1 MKRSTVLLGLAA
13 ALACFGAGLA
23 AGQRFVSPPAAPPER
38 SGLRLELGQDAGEKT
53 PKILFDPD
61 AITLLPDA
69 SLKLDLPP
77 GFDAGA
83 P

>member
-1 MKRSTVLLGLAA
+1 MRRSTVLLGLAA
-13 ALACFGAGLA
+13 AVACFGAGLA
-23 AGQRFVSPPAAPPER
+23 AGQHFLAAPKTARP
-38 SGLRLELGQDAGEKT
+38 LELGQDAVGKT
-53 PKILFDPD
+53 PQLIFDPD

-69 SLKLDLPP
+69 SLRLDLPP

>member
-23 AGQRFVSPPAAPPER
+23 AGQRFIAPPAALP
-38 SGLRLELGQDAGEKT
+38 GLDAGEKT
-53 PKILFDPD
+53 PKVLFDPD
-61 AITLLPDA
+61 SITLLPDA
-69 SLKLDLPP
+69 SLRLDLPP